1 MKITACK
8 TNHMTNP
15 LGFAMDTAV
24 VSWIAESEIS
34 KKQERAQI
42 LVASDSE
49 MKNIIYTSDDLANP
63 DSTGTKL
70 PIELQPRMSYYWTVQ
85 VWGDQGDT
93 AVSEVNYFETG
104 KREEPLG
111 GQWITTPWEDQSR
124 SPYVRK
130 SFCLEEKPCKAR
142 LYMVGLGLALPEIN
156 DERINEEYFAPGC
169 TAADKWVQIYT
180 YDVTEKLQ
188 AGENMLSVLLGNGWI
203 KGPYGNKPHIHKN
216 ATDQFLLKAE
226 LRLEWADG
234 REQVI
239 VTDESWEC
247 APSPILFNTLY
258 DGEVFDAR
266 EAIEDWSKVRLAE
279 NVKLGNL
286 EDRMSLPIVIKERIT
301 PIELLHT
308 PDGHLVLDLGQN
320 IAGWVRMRVAEPA
333 GTQIRMSFG
342 EILQKG
348 NFYRGNLGK
357 AKQEYTYISDGTE
370 QWVEPHFTF
379 YGFRYVKL
387 ERIAASENCRQ
398 EDLKE
403 SLQQEASAWE
413 PALSDF
419 EGCVVYSDLEQTGQ
433 INTSDWRINRL
444 FENAKWSQKD
454 NFLDLPTDCPQRNER
469 QGWTGDAQVIC
480 KTASYNMETYAF
492 FSKFLH
498 DLWKD
503 QEYNKGMVGHVV
515 PCLLEGV
522 KEEST
527 FWDGGSCAWGD
538 AATIIPWTLYRHYGD
553 VTILERQY
561 DSMKAW
567 IDWILRTY
575 VDEKGLWSGGFH
587 FGDWLA
593 LDGHEK
599 DDRYGGT
606 DVAYIASAY
615 LRYSSGLV
623 AEAAKVLAE
632 GIEVESTCLE
642 YEELQT
648 RVSRKN
654 REQLLEEATYYRQ
667 ISERTKAAI
676 QKAYFN
682 EEGECLVPTQTAR
695 VLALAFDLVEPADR
709 PKVAFS
715 LAEMLRA
722 NNMQLTTG
730 FVGTPFLCKVLSENG
745 YSREAYEILFR
756 EEFPSWLYA
765 VQTGATTIWE
775 RWNSVLPDG
784 SMKEPGDNS
793 LNHYTY
799 GSISQWMYENMVGLT
814 LIEPGFKRF
823 RVKPEFTDKLIF
835 AEAKY
840 NSPKG
845 LIEVKWESTEDGKYS
860 VYVKVPFDT
869 VAEVE
874 LAGEKQIL
882 MTGEHCLIV

>member
-1 MKITACK
+1 MI
-8 TNHMTNP
+8 
-15 LGFAMDTAV
+15 
-24 VSWIAESEIS
+24 
-34 KKQERAQI
+34 
-42 LVASDSE
+42 
-49 MKNIIYTSDDLANP
+49 
-63 DSTGTKL
+63 
-70 PIELQPRMSYYWTVQ
+70 
-85 VWGDQGDT
+85 
-93 AVSEVNYFETG
+93 
-104 KREEPLG
+104 
-111 GQWITTPWEDQSR
+111 
-124 SPYVRK
+124 
-130 SFCLEEKPCKAR
+130 
-142 LYMVGLGLALPEIN
+142 GLGLALPEIN
-156 DERINEEYFAPGC
+156 GEPINDEYFAPGC

-180 YDVTEKLQ
+180 YDVTKQLQ
-188 AGENMLSVLLGNGWI
+188 VGENMLGVLLGNGWI

-216 ATDQFLLKAE
+216 AADRFLLKAE

-234 REQVI
+234 SERVI
-239 VTDESWEC
+239 ITDGSWEC

-258 DGEVFDAR
+258 DGEVFDER
-266 EAIEDWSKVRLAE
+266 KTIVNWSCSLGDSKSEEAAVNSVWEKVQIAE

-286 EDRMSLPIVIKERIT
+286 EDRLSLPIKIKEKIT
-301 PIELLHT
+301 PVELIHT

-333 GTQIRMSFG
+333 GTMIRMSFC

-357 AKQEYTYISDGTE
+357 AKQEYIYISDGTE
-370 QWVEPHFTF
+370 RWVEPHFTF

-387 ERIAASENCRQ
+387 ERITADEVIETGLTSEIG
-398 EDLKE
+398 LKE
-403 SLQQEASAWE
+403 NSRSDVQGAEPQNTTWE

-419 EGCVVYSDLEQTGQ
+419 EGCLVYSDLEETGWLT
-433 INTSDWRINRL
+433 TSDWRVNRL
-444 FENAKWSQKD
+444 FLNAKWSQKD
-454 NFLDLPTDCPQRNER
+454 NFLDIPTDCPQRNER

-480 KTASYNMETYAF
+480 KTASYNMETYTF

-503 QEYNKGMVGHVV
+503 QEYNNGMAGHVV
-515 PCLLEGV
+515 PCLLEDS
-522 KEEST
+522 KDQST

-538 AATIIPWTLYRHYGD
+538 AAVIIPWTLYRHYGD

-606 DVAYIASAY
+606 DLTYIASAY

-623 AEAAKVLAE
+623 AETAKVLAVAKDMTAAKCE
-632 GIEVESTCLE
+632 EDTESAASSVIKRFSDD
-642 YEELQT
+642 Q
-648 RVSRKN
+648 V
-654 REQLLEEATYYRQ
+654 YYQ
-667 ISERTKAAI
+667 SISDRTKAAI
-676 QKAYFN
+676 QKAYFD
-682 EEGECLVPTQTAR
+682 EKGDCLVPTQTAR

-709 PKVAFS
+709 PKVAYS

-722 NNMQLTTG
+722 NGMQLTTG
-730 FVGTPFLCKVLSENG
+730 FVGTPFLCKVLSESG
-745 YSREAYEILFR
+745 YSWEAYEILFR

-775 RWNSVLPDG
+775 RWNAVLPDG

-823 RVKPEFTDKLIF
+823 RVKPEFTHKLTF

-845 LIEVKWESTEDGKYS
+845 LIETKWERGEEGKYS

-869 VAEVE
+869 EAEVE
-874 LAGEKQIL
+874 LDGETQIL
-882 MTGEHCLIV
+882 MAGEYWFVG

>member
-15 LGFAMDTAV
+15 LGFAMEKAV
-24 VSWIAESEIS
+24 VSWITESESS
-34 KKQERAQI
+34 KKQDRARI
-42 LVASDSE
+42 LVASDPE
-49 MKNIIYTSDDLANP
+49 MKNIIYTSDDLADP

-70 PIELQPRMSYYWTVQ
+70 PVELKPRTAYYWTVQ

-156 DERINEEYFAPGC
+156 GERINEEYFAPGC

-180 YDVTEKLQ
+180 YDVTEQLQ
-188 AGENMLSVLLGNGWI
+188 AGGNMLSVLLGNGWI

-216 ATDQFLLKAE
+216 AADQFLLKAE

-234 REQVI
+234 RDQVI

-247 APSPILFNTLY
+247 APSPILFNTIY

-266 EAIEDWSKVRLAE
+266 EVIADWSKVRIAE

-333 GTQIRMSFG
+333 GTQIRMSFC

-370 QWVEPHFTF
+370 QWAEPHFTF
-379 YGFRYVKL
+379 YGFRYVKI
-387 ERIAASENCRQ
+387 EGYT
-398 EDLKE
+398 K
-403 SLQQEASAWE
+403 E

-419 EGCVVYSDLEQTGQ
+419 EGCVIYSDLEQTGQ

-492 FSKFLH
+492 FSKFLR

-515 PCLLEGV
+515 PCLLEDV
-522 KEEST
+522 KEESA

-632 GIEVESTCLE
+632 KTG
-642 YEELQT
+642 LQNNT
-648 RVSRKN
+648 D
-654 REQLLEEATYYRQ
+654 QLLADAAYYRD
-667 ISERTKAAI
+667 ISDRTKAAI
-676 QKAYFN
+676 QKSYFN

-745 YSREAYEILFR
+745 YSSEAYEILFR

-823 RVKPEFTDKLIF
+823 RVKPEFTDKLTF

-845 LIEVKWESTEDGKYS
+845 LIEVKWERAEDGKYS

-869 VAEVE
+869 IAELVLPNGRETVLGSGEYTVAV
-874 LAGEKQIL
+874 
-882 MTGEHCLIV
+882 CR